1 MAAPT
6 SGTATPAT
14 AGRRTRRAD
23 AGVLRIS
30 QRDIDGLI
38 LLAEHYAAP
47 ADLLAAALRAQPNS
61 LYAVAAR
68 WRRAGYADMGRFGPG
83 PAWYWLT
90 REGMAATG
98 LKYPAAKPPL
108 SRLAH
113 IRAVLAVRLWLQNN
127 PIWHDG
133 RAWWHSERRFR
144 AGRSP
149 GREGHLPDAEIH
161 WPSLEGS
168 PYAGQVWA
176 IEVELTPKPFDRTTR
191 IMDELLSSTRYSQ
204 VVYLTAPPARSVVN
218 RVATVLPPEEQG
230 RLAVRDLPAAAF
242 PPKP

>member
-6 SGTATPAT
+6 SGTGTPAT
-14 AGRRTRRAD
+14 ASRRTRRAG
-23 AGVLRIS
+23 AGALSMS

-38 LLAEHYAAP
+38 LLAEHYGAP
-47 ADLLAAALRAQPNS
+47 ADLLAAALRAQPDN
-61 LYAVAAR
+61 LYAIAAR
-68 WRRAGYADMGRFGPG
+68 WRRAGYADMSRFGPG

-108 SRLAH
+108 IRLAH
-113 IRAVLAVRLWLQNN
+113 VRAVLAVRLWLQNN
-127 PIWHDG
+127 PIWHDD
-133 RAWWHSERRFR
+133 RAWWHSERRLR
-144 AGRSP
+144 AGRPP

-168 PYAGQVWA
+168 RYAGQVWA

-191 IMDELLSSTRYSQ
+191 IMAGLLSSARYSQ
-204 VVYLTAPPARSVVN
+204 VVYLTAPAARSVVN
-218 RVATVLPPEEQG
+218 RAASMLPPGEQDC
-230 RLAVRDLPAAAF
+230 LAVRDLPAAAF
-242 PPKP
+242 PPEP

>member
-14 AGRRTRRAD
+14 GSRPTRRAD
-23 AGVLRIS
+23 AGVLQMS

-47 ADLLAAALRAQPNS
+47 ADLLAAALRVQPNNV
-61 LYAVAAR
+61 YGIAAR
-68 WRRAGYADMGRFGPG
+68 WRRARYADMGRFGPG

-98 LKYPAAKPPL
+98 LKYPAVKPPL
-108 SRLAH
+108 IRLAH
-113 IRAVLAVRLWLQNN
+113 VRAVLAVRLWLRDN
-127 PIWHDG
+127 PIWRDG
-133 RAWWHSERRFR
+133 GAWWHSERRLR
-144 AGRSP
+144 AGRPP
-149 GREGHLPDAEIH
+149 GRAGHLPDAEIH

-168 PYAGQVWA
+168 RYAGQVWA

-191 IMDELLSSTRYSQ
+191 IMTELLSCTRYSQ
-204 VVYLTAPPARSVVN
+204 VVYLTAPAARSVVS
-218 RVATVLPPEEQG
+218 RAARLLPSGEQDY
-230 RLAVRDLPAAAF
+230 LAVRDLPATAL
-242 PPKP
+242 PSEP